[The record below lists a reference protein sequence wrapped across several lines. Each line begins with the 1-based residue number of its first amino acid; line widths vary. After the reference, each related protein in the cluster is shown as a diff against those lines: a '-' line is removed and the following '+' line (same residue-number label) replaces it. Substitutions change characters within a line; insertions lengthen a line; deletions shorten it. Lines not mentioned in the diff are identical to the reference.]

1 MVRTIDGSSLDGL
14 MLDAQSAR
22 PLYLQLYDGL
32 REMILSGAIPG
43 GMRIPSSRVLSQSL
57 GVSRFTVVTALDQL
71 VAEGYLRSARG
82 SGTYVETVPRRQSI
96 NTHASPED
104 ENATPDRFEK
114 RLSRRGQ
121 ALTWR
126 TSLTL
131 NDGSQ
136 QLHMATPDHRL
147 FPVDIWSRLT
157 KEVYAQG
164 DFRIVN
170 YREILRPSL
179 LEEQIARH
187 IAVSRGIRCEPED
200 VVTTLGAHHAVTLL
214 AELLLDPGDTV
225 AFEGFTHLIPTAA
238 AHEAIRQGFRDLTL
252 IRMTPDLIYDQ
263 MIGMGMAKKIVFSYV
278 GNPGVGLLR
287 RARDA
292 IENGFPRSIEVEEH
306 SHAGMANAY
315 EAGAAGLP
323 CAVFR
328 GYRGAGLA
336 AVNPNIRS
344 VTCPFTGE
352 VLAAVPSIRPD
363 VTFIHAQKAD
373 RKGNVLVE
381 GIIGIQ
387 KEAVLAA
394 KRAVVTVEEVVD
406 NFDDLHPNLT
416 VLPRWTI
423 AAISV
428 VPGGSHPSYA
438 HGYYARDNA
447 AYLEWDEI
455 AADRDR
461 FQAWMRENVLERT
474 ADDFAARVEHLRKA
488 A

>member
-1 MVRTIDGSSLDGL
+1 MAVFESLS
-14 MLDAQSAR
+14 DA
-22 PLYLQLYDGL
+22 
-32 REMILSGAIPG
+32 
-43 GMRIPSSRVLSQSL
+43 
-57 GVSRFTVVTALDQL
+57 VS
-71 VAEGYLRSARG
+71 
-82 SGTYVETVPRRQSI
+82 
-96 NTHASPED
+96 N
-104 ENATPDRFEK
+104 N
-114 RLSRRGQ
+114 
-121 ALTWR
+121 
-126 TSLTL
+126 L
-131 NDGSQ
+131 ND
-136 QLHMATPDHRL
+136 
-147 FPVDIWSRLT
+147 
-157 KEVYAQG
+157 
-164 DFRIVN
+164 
-170 YREILRPSL
+170 
-179 LEEQIARH
+179 
-187 IAVSRGIRCEPED
+187 
-200 VVTTLGAHHAVTLL
+200 
-214 AELLLDPGDTV
+214 GDTV

-252 IRMTPDLIYDQ
+252 IRMTPDIVYDQ
-263 MIGMGMAKKIVFSYV
+263 MIGMGMARKIVFSYV

-292 IENGFPRSIEVEEH
+292 IENGFPRKIEIEEH

-336 AVNPNIRS
+336 TVNPNIKS
-344 VTCPFTGE
+344 ITCPFTGE
-352 VLAAVPSIRPD
+352 VLAAVPAIRPD

-394 KRAVVTVEEVVD
+394 KRAVVSVEEVVD
-406 NFDDLHPNLT
+406 SFDDLHPNLT
-416 VLPRWTI
+416 VLPSWTI
-423 AAISV
+423 AAIAV

-438 HGYYARDNA
+438 HGYYIRDNA

-461 FQAWMRENVLERT
+461 FQDWMRKNVLEKS
-474 ADDFAARVEHLRKA
+474 ADDFAARVEHLRTA